1 MSDLIF
7 SVPQETYFGVDI
19 IHRLASILAQY
30 GDRVL
35 IVTEAILYERNTI
48 ENVLELLEKKNISY
62 IVYDE
67 VIPNT
72 TSAAVDEA
80 LLLARGSHAE
90 VIIGLGGVRTLSTA
104 KCIAMAAN
112 ARLGIDEYLSGAQ
125 PEGKPLAYI
134 EIPTTSRN
142 PFMYLDE
149 CLIVDARDRTGKIL
163 RTQKNITRAIVI
175 DPKLTL
181 SLPPKYTGAI
191 LIDIFMTAFE
201 GYVSTKN
208 NVLSETFF
216 LKAIEH
222 VVDTLPLIVQNSED
236 IKLRIAAST
245 AGFTTALG
253 LSMSK
258 HGLGSALTYAL
269 NAKLMVPK
277 SWIAT
282 VILPRV
288 MEFFINTSSEKITR
302 LARIMREDI
311 TGISSIDA
319 SKKAIEAV
327 QRLIGNLQFPARLRD
342 LNLKLDGILDIAA
355 NARSFDMMNYLPRM
369 ASIEELCDIIKE
381 AY

>member
-7 SVPQETYFGVDI
+7 SLPHETYFGVDI
-19 IHRLASILAQY
+19 IHRLASVVSRY

-35 IVTEAILYERNTI
+35 IVTEAILYERQTI
-48 ENVLELLEKKNISY
+48 ERILELLEKKNISY

-67 VIPNT
+67 VVPNA
-72 TSAAVDEA
+72 TSSAVEEA
-80 LLLARGSHAE
+80 LLLARGSQAQA
-90 VIIGLGGVRTLSTA
+90 VIGMGGVRALSTA
-104 KCIAMAAN
+104 KCVAMAAG
-112 ARLGIDEYLSGAQ
+112 ARSGIDDYLSGAQ

-149 CLIVDARDRTGKIL
+149 CLVVDARDRSARIL
-163 RTQKNITRAIVI
+163 PTQKNITKAVII

-181 SLPPKYTGAI
+181 TLPPKYTAAV
-191 LIDIFMTAFE
+191 LLETFLAAFE

-208 NVLSETFF
+208 NVLTETLF

-222 VVDTLPLIVQNSED
+222 VVETVPQIVQNPED

-245 AGFTTALG
+245 AGFITALG
-253 LSMSK
+253 LSMSRA
-258 HGLGSALTYAL
+258 GLGSALTYAL
-269 NAKLMVPK
+269 NARLMVPK
-277 SWIAT
+277 SWVAT
-282 VILPRV
+282 ILLPYV
-288 MEFFINTSSEKITR
+288 LEFFINTSSEKIMR
-302 LARIMREDI
+302 LARILGEDV
-311 TGISSIDA
+311 TGISSVDA

-327 QRLIGNLQFPARLRD
+327 QRLTGGLQFQARLREF
-342 LNLKLDGILDIAA
+342 NLKLDGVLEIAS

-369 ASIEELCDIIKE
+369 ASVEELCDIVKE